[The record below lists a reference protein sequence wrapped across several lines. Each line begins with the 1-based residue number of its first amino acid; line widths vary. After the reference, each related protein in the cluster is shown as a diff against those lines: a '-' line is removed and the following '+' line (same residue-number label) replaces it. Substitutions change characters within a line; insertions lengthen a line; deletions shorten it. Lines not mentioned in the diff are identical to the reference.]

1 MIRKGTAFFKPR
13 ASYTLMVSGA
23 GAVDALTRSLAVEL
37 APIRVNVVCPG
48 AIETEVGSFINYL
61 VPRSFIS

>member
-1 MIRKGTAFFKPR
+1 
-13 ASYTLMVSGA
+13 MVSGA
-23 GAVDALTRSLAVEL
+23 GTVDALTRSLAVEL